1 MSRPSFTELLDE
13 KLRATAGPTNAAP
26 PITAGPMRA
35 MPPHP
40 LLFAAA
46 YRSVKAAGLATYGG
60 SVPPIHREEF
70 ADVDDRRLYADA
82 GRERAPSDDDR
93 QTVPAR
99 RSHTTVGSPRHL
111 TSGETHALTIL
122 NRLGA
127 RLDPDFTHRALRT
140 AYRAL
145 ARRLHPDHHAKTDPV
160 ERMRRS
166 RLFVVA
172 TEHHRTLLRVI
183 ARETQTVVAGA

>member
-1 MSRPSFTELLDE
+1 MGGASFTELLDE
-13 KLRATAGPTNAAP
+13 KLRETVGATTAAP
-26 PITAGPMRA
+26 TIATGPMRA
-35 MPPHP
+35 TPPHP

-46 YRSVKAAGLATYGG
+46 YRSVKPTGFTKYDPFRAT
-60 SVPPIHREEF
+60 VHRDEF
-70 ADVDDRRLYADA
+70 TDLDDRGLYADV
-82 GRERAPSDDDR
+82 GRERARRNDDC
-93 QTVPAR
+93 QTAPPRRGHTPA
-99 RSHTTVGSPRHL
+99 GSPRHL
-111 TSGETHALTIL
+111 TSSETQALTIL

-140 AYRAL
+140 AYRTL
-145 ARRLHPDHHAKTDPV
+145 ARRLHPDHYSKSDSV

-183 ARETQTVVAGA
+183 ARETQTVAARS